1 MSSSYYAA
9 IGKKMDAP
17 LTNPNP
23 YADDEFNLSKAVEED
38 NDSLEASKNA
48 YFDSLISAYNKQF
61 EAQDRLPTQLLNL
74 TKTGMQ
80 VKGQVDDFLEYE
92 KRMNEFKKVLYKPL
106 PEGNLPKWAK
116 GNKRVL
122 EHPELLDPDVA
133 REDKFTAERDSIK
146 AETITVSNDLIKNGE
161 IEIGQE
167 VAEGP
172 KNADGISNYTLDH
185 LYEKTK
191 TTVLADEPAYW
202 EKAKAGLTV
211 PMPGQ
216 YHANGEQI
224 YKTYDEA
231 ANIAEKRYIMGKI
244 MNYYLYSNDELA
256 GTRPGRYKRSFV
268 MPLMERY
275 EVRMKDAIEDMGQ
288 AHHEVQTKLRA
299 EDLEYKVQTNP
310 GYFVDYANVYKGA
323 HDGSYQLARKEA
335 ANTVARLAETG
346 ALTRGTV
353 EQVLDTPFI
362 PRGQSKPTTVREYWK
377 DDASVMLKGVRN
389 YETAEFES
397 AKQETEAKQREWIN
411 NKIEAAHASKIPY
424 STDQKQLIIK
434 DFMDT
439 FKVSY
444 AQVPDR
450 LKNLY
455 TLGSGDDQLLDYE
468 LTKRR
473 NRGES
478 LTAADLAFGDPDKK
492 EEWLRKIGADGA
504 GINTS
509 RRDSFIIGKV
519 EAKTLNTLGE
529 AGRGDEWRAYQ
540 DNATRAFNEAYMLA
554 KANGAT
560 DAEAFKAGQ
569 DAVTDGLDIGGTDE
583 SWSKWGGTGQTV
595 DNAQNLGRAKAA
607 LAKDPTLLDSEEP
620 WVGEEPHIQEAI
632 NYLQGKQTDLPVY
645 YRNFPNVKLQ
655 PIQLMR
661 RRLEALGLLQDGELE
676 LPEDNISEGLNELL
690 VKPSPAKT
698 FRVFN
703 DEEEPND
710 WMIEQYNDGTI
721 EPEELRELMML
732 RLRDN
737 AQNMQSTSTT
747 DIDYRRL
754 VELPQ
759 EDIDRFNKEVGEDL
773 PPYLQLQN
781 LLPEVAKV
789 LVQDKLLTPS
799 SMEPYLEKDP
809 RGISGET
816 YKLDLP
822 TDPILRRKVIEAR
835 REQENP
841 RGAI

>member
-9 IGKKMDAP
+9 IGKKTDAP
-17 LTNPNP
+17 LTTSVADA
-23 YADDEFNLSKAVEED
+23 YADDEYNLSQSITED
-38 NDSLEASKNA
+38 NASLESSRNQ
-48 YFDSLISAYNKQF
+48 YFDSLITAYNKKF
-61 EAQDRLPTQLLNL
+61 EAQERLPTQLLNL
-74 TKTGMQ
+74 TQSGMQ
-80 VKGQVDDFLEYE
+80 AKGIVDDWLEYE

-106 PEGNLPKWAK
+106 PEGEMPKWAK
-116 GNKRVL
+116 GDARIL

-133 REDKFTAERDSIK
+133 REDKFSAERDAIK
-146 AETITVSNDLIKNGE
+146 AETITVSNELIKNGE
-161 IEIGQE
+161 VEIGQE

-172 KNADGISNYTLDH
+172 KNEYGISNYTLDH

-191 TTVLADEPAYW
+191 TTVLDEEPAYW
-202 EKAKAGLTV
+202 EKARAGLSV

-216 YHANGEQI
+216 YHVDGNQI
-224 YKTYDEA
+224 YKTFDEA
-231 ANIAEKRYIMGKI
+231 SNIAEKRYIMGKI
-244 MNYYLYSNDELA
+244 MNHYLYSNQDLA
-256 GTRPGRYKRSFV
+256 GSRPGRYKRSFV

-275 EVRMKDAIEDMGQ
+275 ETRMKDAIENVGK

-299 EDLEYKVQTNP
+299 EDLEYKLQTNP

-323 HDGSYQLARKEA
+323 HDGSYQLARREA
-335 ANTVARLAETG
+335 ANTVGRLAETG
-346 ALTRGTV
+346 ALSRGTV
-353 EQVLDTPFI
+353 EQVLDTPFKA
-362 PRGQSKPTTVREYWK
+362 RDGSTQTVREYWS
-377 DDASVMLKGVRN
+377 DDASIMLKGVRN
-389 YETAEFES
+389 YETAEVEN
-397 AKQETEAKQREWIN
+397 AKQEADAKQRIWIDD
-411 NKIEAAHASKIPY
+411 KIAQVNDSKIPY
-424 STDQKQLIIK
+424 TNDQKAELIK
-434 DFMDT
+434 DFMST
-439 FKVSY
+439 FRVSY
-444 AQVPDR
+444 EQVPDK

-455 TLGSGDDQLLDYE
+455 TQGGADDQLLDYE

-473 NRGES
+473 NRGET
-478 LTAADLAFGDPDKK
+478 LTAADLAFSDPDMR
-492 EEWLRKIGADGA
+492 EEWLRKIGSDGG
-504 GINTS
+504 GIDTS

-540 DNATRAFNEAYMLA
+540 DNSTRAFNEAFMLA

-583 SWSKWGGTGQTV
+583 SWSKWGGVGQTV
-595 DNAQNLGRAKAA
+595 DNAQNLGRAKEA
-607 LAKDPTLLDSEEP
+607 LSKDLTLLDSEEP
-620 WVGEEPHIQEAI
+620 WVGEEPHIQEAVQ
-632 NYLQGKQTDLPVY
+632 YLQGKQTNLPVY

-661 RRLEALGLLQDGELE
+661 RRLEAVGLLKDGELE

-703 DEEEPND
+703 DDEEPND

-781 LLPEVAKV
+781 LQPEVAKTFV
-789 LVQDKLLTPS
+789 ADTLLN
-799 SMEPYLEKDP
+799 
-809 RGISGET
+809 
-816 YKLDLP
+816 
-822 TDPILRRKVIEAR
+822 
-835 REQENP
+835 REE
-841 RGAI
+841 